1 VGCIISPL
9 RGLVFLPSPR
19 FAVGFSFRRFAALT
33 GGTPVLHRDVASC
46 KHFYSY
52 VASRVLKNRMESAM
66 VARFGPAYLM
76 ILSAAKHLP
85 GQRLKPQLIS
95 LSLRHD

>member
-1 VGCIISPL
+1 MGCIISPL

-33 GGTPVLHRDVASC
+33 GETPVLHRDVASC
-46 KHFYSY
+46 KHFYSC
-52 VASRVLKNRMESAM
+52 VASRALKNRMESAM

-85 GQRLKPQLIS
+85 GQRLKPQLMS
-95 LSLRHD
+95 LGLRHD